1 MTGWRPRAAQLAQLS
16 WLTVVWV
23 LLWGSLSVQ
32 TVLGGVLVAVLV
44 TVALPLPPVA
54 GHLMMRPLRL
64 LRLTGYLAVELVVS
78 AVAISWETLRYGP
91 RATAG
96 IVAVPLLTDS
106 DYVIAALAN
115 AVSLTPGE
123 FVLQIDR
130 RRGVC
135 YVYSLGVR
143 ASADAERVRSQVLVL
158 QRRVI
163 AALGSPDE
171 VAALGGKQ
179 IGGAG

>member
-1 MTGWRPRAAQLAQLS
+1 MTGTTRPRAAQLSQLI
-16 WLTVVWV
+16 WLTAVWV
-23 LLWGSLSVQ
+23 LLWGHLSVQ
-32 TVLGGVLVAVLV
+32 TLLGGLLVALLV

-54 GHLMMRPLRL
+54 GHLSMRPLRL
-64 LRLTGYLAVELVVS
+64 LRLAGYLAVELVVS
-78 AVAISWETLRYGP
+78 GVEISWETLRYGP

-96 IVAVPLLTDS
+96 IVEVPLLTDS

-143 ASADAERVRSQVLVL
+143 APADAERVRGQVLVL
-158 QRRVI
+158 QRRVV

-171 VAALGGKQ
+171 LAALGER

>member
-1 MTGWRPRAAQLAQLS
+1 MTGSRLRAAQLSQLI

-23 LLWGSLSVQ
+23 LLWGNLSVQ
-32 TVLGGVLVAVLV
+32 TVLGGFLVAVLV

-54 GHLMMRPLRL
+54 GHLTMRPLRL
-64 LRLTGYLAVELVVS
+64 LRLAGYLAVELVVS
-78 AVAISWETLRYGP
+78 GVEISWETLRYGP

-96 IVAVPLLTDS
+96 IVETPLLTDS
-106 DYVIAALAN
+106 DYVITALAN

-135 YVYSLGVR
+135 YVYSLGIR
-143 ASADAERVRSQVLVL
+143 APADAERVRRQLLVL

-163 AALGSPDE
+163 AALGSSGA
-171 VAALGGKQ
+171 VAAPGKR

>member
-1 MTGWRPRAAQLAQLS
+1 MIGARLRAARFSQLI
-16 WLTVVWV
+16 WLTAVWV
-23 LLWGSLSVQ
+23 LLWGTLSTH

-54 GHLMMRPLRL
+54 GHLTMRPLRL
-64 LRLTGYLAVELVVS
+64 LRLAGYLAVELVVS
-78 AVAISWETLRYGP
+78 AVEISWETLRYGP

-96 IVAVPLLTDS
+96 IVKVPLLTDS
-106 DYVIAALAN
+106 DYLIAALAN

-143 ASADAERVRSQVLVL
+143 VPADAERVRRQVLVL
-158 QRRVI
+158 QRRVV
-163 AALGSPDE
+163 AALGSSDE
-171 VAALGGKQ
+171 VAALSKR

>member
-1 MTGWRPRAAQLAQLS
+1 MTGSRLRAAQLWQLS

-23 LLWGSLSVQ
+23 LLWGTLSVQ

-54 GHLMMRPLRL
+54 GHLTMRPLRL
-64 LRLTGYLAVELVVS
+64 LRLAGYLAVELVVS
-78 AVAISWETLRYGP
+78 AVQISWETLRYGP

-96 IVAVPLLTDS
+96 IVGVPLLTES

-143 ASADAERVRSQVLVL
+143 TPAEAERVRRQVLVL
-158 QRRVI
+158 QHRVI

-171 VAALGGKQ
+171 VAAPGKR